1 MVSKNQIKLIT
12 SLLQKKYRQKNQL
25 FFAEGTK
32 VISEFYK
39 SGWKLYTLFSTEN
52 LPFISATKTTQISEL
67 ELKKISALKTP
78 QTALAVYYL
87 PKQNEI
93 LETSFSVVLDG
104 IQDPGNLGAII
115 RLCDWF
121 GVKQLVCSIDT
132 VDCFN
137 PKVVQASMGSLARV
151 NVVYVDLKNFL
162 SEKNK
167 LPVYGAFM
175 NGKDIY
181 KQKLPENAVLV
192 LGNEGNGITPK
203 IEQLITSKIAIPQSG
218 PGQLTE
224 SLNVATAAAIIL
236 SEFHRTI
243 EK

>member
-12 SLLQKKYRQKNQL
+12 SLQQKKFRQKNQL

-39 SGWKLYTLFSTEN
+39 SGWKLHALFSIEK
-52 LPFISATKTTQISEL
+52 LPFIPDNITTQITVQ

-78 QTALAVYYL
+78 HTSLAVFNIRE
-87 PKQNEI
+87 QEEINEPI
-93 LETSFSVVLDG
+93 FSVVLDG
-104 IQDPGNLGAII
+104 IQDPGNLGSII

-121 GVKQLVCSIDT
+121 GVKQLICSKDT

-151 NVVYVDLKNFL
+151 NVVYTDLENFL
-162 SEKNK
+162 AKKNT

-175 NGKDIY
+175 EGENIY

-192 LGNEGNGITPK
+192 LGNEGNGISPK
-203 IEQLITSKIAIPQSG
+203 IEQLITSKIAIPQFGSE
-218 PGQLTE
+218 QLTE
-224 SLNVATAAAIIL
+224 SLNVATATAILL
-236 SEFHRTI
+236 SEFHRAI

>member
-1 MVSKNQIKLIT
+1 MLSKNQIKLIT
-12 SLLQKKYRQKNQL
+12 SLRQKKYRQKNQL

-39 SGWKLYTLFSTEN
+39 SGWKLHSLFSTET
-52 LPFISATKTTQISEL
+52 LPFIPVNKCTQISEQ
-67 ELKKISALKTP
+67 ELKLISALKTP
-78 QTALAVYYL
+78 HNALAIFYL
-87 PKQNEI
+87 PEQIEQI
-93 LETSFSVVLDG
+93 ESTFSIVLDG

-121 GVKQLVCSIDT
+121 GIHHLICSKDT
-132 VDCFN
+132 ADCFN

-151 NVVYVDLKNFL
+151 NVVYSDLEHFFTKT
-162 SEKNK
+162 NK

-175 NGKDIY
+175 EGKNIY
-181 KQKLPENAVLV
+181 SQKLPKNAVLV
-192 LGNEGNGITPK
+192 LGNEGNGISPE
-203 IEQLITSKIAIPQSG
+203 IEQFITSKIAIPQFG
-218 PGQLTE
+218 HEQLTE

-243 EK
+243 ET